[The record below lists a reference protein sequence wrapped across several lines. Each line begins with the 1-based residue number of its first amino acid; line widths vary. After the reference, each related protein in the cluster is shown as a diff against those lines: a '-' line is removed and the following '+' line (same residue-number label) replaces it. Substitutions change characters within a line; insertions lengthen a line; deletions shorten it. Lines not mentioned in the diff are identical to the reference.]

1 MIRCGAFPKRSALIS
16 MAVPV
21 EERPSVIERA
31 FQIAKS
37 GTVGTVAELS
47 AQLTAEGYGNA
58 EQLLAGRSL
67 ALQVTRMIAEAST
80 PAAL

>member
-1 MIRCGAFPKRSALIS
+1 MILCGAFQTLNAT
-16 MAVPV
+16 VPV

-37 GTVGTVAELS
+37 GTVGSIADLS
-47 AQLTAEGYGNA
+47 RQLTAEGYDNNK
-58 EQLLAGRSL
+58 QILAGRSL
-67 ALQVTRMIAEAST
+67 ALQLTRMIAESRT

>member
-1 MIRCGAFPKRSALIS
+1 M
-16 MAVPV
+16 

-37 GTVGTVAELS
+37 GTVGSIADLS
-47 AQLTAEGYGNA
+47 RQLTAEGYDNNK
-58 EQLLAGRSL
+58 QILAGRSL
-67 ALQVTRMIAEAST
+67 ALQLTRMIAESST